1 MKVYN
6 DQAKEAL
13 KLTPKLNE
21 LSIDCDLDSSIET
34 QASPTDEN
42 AKIIALP
49 DLEDLS
55 DLMGKD
61 LVQMHS
67 AYFNSISNPILVE
80 RVLELWS

>member
-1 MKVYN
+1 MKVHN

-13 KLTPKLNE
+13 KLTTKLNE
-21 LSIDCDLDSSIET
+21 LSINCDLDSSIET

-49 DLEDLS
+49 DLEDL
-55 DLMGKD
+55 MGKD
-61 LVQMHS
+61 YLQMHS

>member
-1 MKVYN
+1 MKVHN

-13 KLTPKLNE
+13 KLATKLNE

-42 AKIIALP
+42 AKIITIP

-55 DLMGKD
+55 DLKGLED
-61 LVQMHS
+61 VQMHS

-80 RVLELWS
+80 RVLAQGS